1 MLSCRYLWMEEEP
14 HHAIAAISTRVR
26 VLPEISIADA
36 MYSAVDKRPLVPVNT
51 IAHA

>member
-1 MLSCRYLWMEEEP
+1 MLSCRYLWMEMGT

-26 VLPEISIADA
+26 VLPEISIAEA
-36 MYSAVDKRPLVPVNT
+36 MYRAVDKRPLVPVKT